1 MEFSN
6 HGSVTRMA
14 NRITLRS
21 CSSKVVNNRMEVND
35 RPKQSGGD
43 DENMTRASKA
53 DQNTF
58 TMVIY
63 RKFVHFLMS
72 LNSGGT
78 FSHFLCLFFNEH
90 EFRVKTTRSSRII
103 RMSHLKWHFF
113 KALPHILSYAS

>member
-21 CSSKVVNNRMEVND
+21 CSSKGVNNQMEVND
-35 RPKQSGGD
+35 RPIQSGGD
-43 DENMTRASKA
+43 DENTTKASKA
-53 DQNTF
+53 EDNTF

-63 RKFVHFLMS
+63 RKLVHFLMS

-78 FSHFLCLFFNEH
+78 FAHCLCLFFNEL
-90 EFRVKTTRSSRII
+90 ELRVKTARY
-103 RMSHLKWHFF
+103 
-113 KALPHILSYAS
+113 PVV